1 MFASLKLNELTNKS
15 KFRNDLNKL
24 FIRVFPEYIAVVD
37 ELLIHEDL
45 IDMLKEFK
53 SCEQSI
59 LKLNNMDGEAAIYRE
74 LMIELKQEMLSF
86 IARHIGKQNSS
97 IK

>member
-1 MFASLKLNELTNKS
+1 MFGRLKLNELTNKS

-24 FIRVFPEYIAVVD
+24 FIRVFPEYITVVD

-53 SCEQSI
+53 SCEQAI
-59 LKLNNMDGEAAIYRE
+59 LKLNNKDEEAAIYRE
-74 LMIELKQEMLSF
+74 VMIELKREMLSF
-86 IARHIGKQNSS
+86 ISRHIGEKN
-97 IK
+97 